1 MRLAGG
7 AYKNLALAAGDL
19 RLNALAVLQYLR
31 CLALNNRLI
40 AAVLDQLVGQI
51 GVVDLEGVVADLR
64 VEDVAAGDLVRA
76 ELLVLALAPY
86 GVLPVSIAGDLEA
99 LCAVSVAESGELES
113 NLPVAGLAVE
123 LHGVECPAVGGA
135 GVVHCVM
142 GRLDVR
148 LTDKSLR
155 VPGLIGSALR
165 VALAVDELL
174 GALAGYRIILG
185 QAVCRSC
192 LVVRDV
198 KDVGSALAY
207 RNIAAGSLVVAEGAA
222 AALAEYL
229 ALPVTLSGDLEA
241 LSSVRVALA
250 GEINLG
256 GPLILV
262 GIVVHLG
269 EGPAVGGACV
279 VELSKILLMRSR
291 TAAGY

>member
-1 MRLAGG
+1 
-7 AYKNLALAAGDL
+7 
-19 RLNALAVLQYLR
+19 
-31 CLALNNRLI
+31 
-40 AAVLDQLVGQI
+40 
-51 GVVDLEGVVADLR
+51 
-64 VEDVAAGDLVRA
+64 
-76 ELLVLALAPY
+76 
-86 GVLPVSIAGDLEA
+86 
-99 LCAVSVAESGELES
+99 
-113 NLPVAGLAVE
+113 
-123 LHGVECPAVGGA
+123 
-135 GVVHCVM
+135 M

-279 VELSKILLMRSR
+279 VELSKILLIRSR